1 MSTGAGPPPSR
12 GAYPEGVRP
21 IAVYSALRLGLF
33 AAMLVLLI
41 ALGARGLLAV
51 ILAAGLSL
59 VLSFVVLRRQRD
71 AVARAWLANRD
82 RRAARPGVGEAD
94 AAAEDAVVDGPSR

>member
-1 MSTGAGPPPSR
+1 MSTGAGRPPSP

-41 ALGARGLLAV
+41 VLGARGLLAV
-51 ILAAGLSL
+51 VLAALFSL
-59 VLSFVVLRRQRD
+59 VLSYVVLRRQRE
-71 AVARAWLANRD
+71 AVARAWLAGRD
-82 RRAARPGVGEAD
+82 RRATRAGVGEAD
-94 AAAEDAVVDGPSR
+94 AAAEDAAVDGPPR